1 MEEDTRPVR
10 LSQANITSLYKALQC
25 VRASKGFRSTENYS
39 VMPPKGRE
47 SPGLPPPTLK
57 VHCVQ
62 KKYRILQGRQTT
74 LGWRWN
80 RPTSSLE
87 ALDFEVALTVSGSES
102 VSLCTECFSIPFLSL
117 VQLEVTGSLWFRASD
132 QSWPF
137 LLSKLL
143 PLALVDNN
151 NKKNVI
157 YFVQQ
162 PIRTSIF

>member
-1 MEEDTRPVR
+1 MCAH
-10 LSQANITSLYKALQC
+10 L
-25 VRASKGFRSTENYS
+25 RASGLQRTI
-39 VMPPKGRE
+39 VRCLPKGRE
-47 SPGLPPPTLK
+47 SPGLPPLTLK

-62 KKYRILQGRQTT
+62 KKYCILQGRQTA

-102 VSLCTECFSIPFLSL
+102 VSLCTECFSIPFLSQ

-137 LLSKLL
+137 LLSKL
-143 PLALVDNN
+143 PPSALVDNN